1 LHWSGQY
8 QFNTICVGTY
18 VSGWAV
24 PYLWHSHHNN
34 IKSSK
39 LAAPKGRHKI
49 SRSNSILGWICI
61 RSIKT
66 MKGQVTQALVKVLQ
80 LGRNETVIDIDGTA
94 TTQPVLQHIGVST
107 WPGEL
112 DHLS

>member
-1 LHWSGQY
+1 MLWSGQY
-8 QFNTICVGTY
+8 QFNTICVGTH

-24 PYLWHSHHNN
+24 LYLWHSYHNN

-39 LAAPKGRHKI
+39 LAASKGRHKI
-49 SRSNSILGWICI
+49 SGSNSILGC
-61 RSIKT
+61 
-66 MKGQVTQALVKVLQ
+66 TQALVKVLQ

>member
-1 LHWSGQY
+1 LLWSGQY
-8 QFNTICVGTY
+8 QFNTICVGTH

-24 PYLWHSHHNN
+24 LYLWHSYHNN

-39 LAAPKGRHKI
+39 LAASKGRHKI
-49 SRSNSILGWICI
+49 SGSNSILGC
-61 RSIKT
+61 
-66 MKGQVTQALVKVLQ
+66 TQALVKVLQ

>member
-1 LHWSGQY
+1 MLWSGQY
-8 QFNTICVGTY
+8 QFNTICVGTH

-24 PYLWHSHHNN
+24 LYLWHSYHNN

-39 LAAPKGRHKI
+39 LAASKGRHKI
-49 SRSNSILGWICI
+49 SGSNSILGCICI